1 MSGRYSSSS
10 RQSAE
15 TKCAASPGGTTRY
28 CIAAWSAVNMTE
40 DATATAAK
48 VNALHK
54 FADKCGRIGRR
65 GQNMWKQAARTLAP
79 DSRHIV
85 AFPSSN
91 TTLRAADK
99 SERKSVARLCVG
111 PTGRCPGPQW
121 DSVWTSPPRRLA
133 RNLRHDLDR

>member
-40 DATATAAK
+40 DATATAAN

-54 FADKCGRIGRR
+54 FADKCGRMGSRGTERVDARR
-65 GQNMWKQAARTLAP
+65 SASGPSLPPYCSFSIVEYDTSCGGQVIA
-79 DSRHIV
+79 
-85 AFPSSN
+85 
-91 TTLRAADK
+91 
-99 SERKSVARLCVG
+99 
-111 PTGRCPGPQW
+111 
-121 DSVWTSPPRRLA
+121 
-133 RNLRHDLDR
+133 